1 VKLMICIC
9 QNKYASEVI
18 QNLNHAGY
26 RFTKLASSGGFLKK
40 GNTTLLIG
48 VNGEETVRVM
58 DVIKQ
63 ACDREDRK
71 KQAQNVKETF
81 DSRSGTQPNNEHHR
95 VTIFVVGAS
104 PGISTETVDNS

>member
-1 VKLMICIC
+1 MKLMICIC
-9 QNKYASEVI
+9 QNKYASEII

-48 VNGEETVRVM
+48 VNGEETGRVM

-71 KQAQNVKETF
+71 KSAQNVTGAG
-81 DSRSGTQPNNEHHR
+81 DVSSGMQSKNEHHR

-104 PGISTETVDNS
+104 PAISTETVDNS